1 MLLGADDEQ
10 HMVATVPITYIKVV
24 CPPDGLPSVDD
35 WMTTVISFLFTGSRL
50 HREPLDL
57 FILDMGNPRPELPF
71 LGVKKG
77 FTRLMLGT
85 NSDKLFFHLFWRG
98 NLFGVLFF
106 TYQWFD
112 FKKQDCSTFSPFG
125 CGRPG
130 PSRREGLE
138 PKHVDVCFSFF
149 GRNLWLNMLIFCFIN
164 HAVFLKVY
172 KNHAVFLKDLVL
184 PLLAAVSD
192 VFNLPATISSN
203 RDPEKVSFEN
213 MQLSTQGSERQKKDI
228 LKCSLRFE
236 QLLIERKAI
245 SRDQNDSEILAEL
258 IAKYNSFK
266 ANAAIKKWQISPDA
280 HQAIHGII
288 VGMTSESRAL
298 IRSHLDY
305 NKWEESGHLD
315 YYNNIHF
322 APRFFQ
328 RLVFNFG

>member
-1 MLLGADDEQ
+1 
-10 HMVATVPITYIKVV
+10 
-24 CPPDGLPSVDD
+24 
-35 WMTTVISFLFTGSRL
+35 
-50 HREPLDL
+50 
-57 FILDMGNPRPELPF
+57 
-71 LGVKKG
+71 
-77 FTRLMLGT
+77 
-85 NSDKLFFHLFWRG
+85 
-98 NLFGVLFF
+98 
-106 TYQWFD
+106 
-112 FKKQDCSTFSPFG
+112 
-125 CGRPG
+125 
-130 PSRREGLE
+130 
-138 PKHVDVCFSFF
+138 
-149 GRNLWLNMLIFCFIN
+149 
-164 HAVFLKVY
+164 
-172 KNHAVFLKDLVL
+172 
-184 PLLAAVSD
+184 
-192 VFNLPATISSN
+192 
-203 RDPEKVSFEN
+203 
-213 MQLSTQGSERQKKDI
+213 LSTQGSERQKKDI

-315 YYNNIHF
+315 YYNKIHF